1 MVNHTDHGV
10 EVAAI
15 TAGQQALNQFLAALI
30 TMAFALI
37 GGMLTGKGPNQA
49 VEKKQASHCCTPHVC
64 LRQSVNQLY
73 NNQNMAKLVLFS
85 TAE

>member
-37 GGMLTGKGPNQA
+37 GGMLTGKGIIKQWKKNKRA
-49 VEKKQASHCCTPHVC
+49 VV
-64 LRQSVNQLY
+64 VQL
-73 NNQNMAKLVLFS
+73 MSACVSL
-85 TAE
+85 